1 MRSGLA
7 DVDEKTLEASV
18 SYGHGPAAPY
28 AVVQH
33 ERTDFRHS
41 EGRRAKWLELA
52 LVENRARYQSY
63 IAEQI
68 RKALRGG
75 YDARGECAVSPRQGH
90 RHLRSQRHQQGDHHG
105 EDATAT
111 LRDRSAHVYG
121 RRGTDGA
128 AR

>member
-1 MRSGLA
+1 MSDVRMRWDGGKVQEMARRATAKALRDTAEDLLTEANKTVPLRDGDLMRSGLA
-7 DVDEKTLEASV
+7 DVDERALEASV

-52 LVENRARYQSY
+52 LDENRARYQRY

-68 RKALRGG
+68 RKVLRG
-75 YDARGECAVSPRQGH
+75 
-90 RHLRSQRHQQGDHHG
+90 
-105 EDATAT
+105 
-111 LRDRSAHVYG
+111 
-121 RRGTDGA
+121 
-128 AR
+128 

>member
-1 MRSGLA
+1 MSDVRLRWDGGRVQEKVRRTMTKALRDTAEDLLTEANKTVPLRDGDLMRSGLA
-7 DVDEKTLEASV
+7 DVDEKALEASV

-52 LVENRARYQSY
+52 LDENRARYQNY

-68 RKALRGG
+68 RKALRG
-75 YDARGECAVSPRQGH
+75 
-90 RHLRSQRHQQGDHHG
+90 
-105 EDATAT
+105 
-111 LRDRSAHVYG
+111 
-121 RRGTDGA
+121 
-128 AR
+128 